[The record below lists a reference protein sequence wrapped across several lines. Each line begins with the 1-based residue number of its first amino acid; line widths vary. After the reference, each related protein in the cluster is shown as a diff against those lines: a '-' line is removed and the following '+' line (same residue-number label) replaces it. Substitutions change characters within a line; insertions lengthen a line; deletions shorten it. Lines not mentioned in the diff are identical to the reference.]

1 MNYLE
6 YYGLKEDPFK
16 ITPDYRYF
24 YPSHS
29 HKKAEDLLKFVIDNG
44 EGFCLITGE
53 PGLGKTTVI
62 RKFIS
67 TLSKNIIYAFV
78 LTPKL
83 SPEEFLNVVLDDLG
97 LKISNAPSKHELLK
111 RFRDFL
117 IEKIKDGKKVLII
130 VDEAHNLPVETLEEL
145 RLLSN
150 LETEDEKLVQII
162 LLGQPELE
170 RKLKSPE
177 LRQLDQRIPN
187 RIKLEPLTK
196 EEAEK
201 YIHHRLVIAGN
212 KSIRFDEKA
221 INKIYKYSK
230 GIPRII
236 NILSSRALM
245 SAFLNGSFLVKPQH
259 VESAKEAVNT
269 DFIIKEKVNW
279 RKYITKKNLIIALL
293 FIANTLGIA
302 FIVYQLLNKLFP

>member
-78 LTPKL
+78 LTPQL
-83 SPEEFLNVVLDDLG
+83 SPEEFLNVVLEDLG
-97 LKISNAPSKHELLK
+97 LEIDNTSSKHELLK

-117 IEKIKDGKKVLII
+117 IEKVNEGKKVLI
-130 VDEAHNLPVETLEEL
+130 AT
-145 RLLSN
+145 
-150 LETEDEKLVQII
+150 
-162 LLGQPELE
+162 
-170 RKLKSPE
+170 
-177 LRQLDQRIPN
+177 
-187 RIKLEPLTK
+187 
-196 EEAEK
+196 
-201 YIHHRLVIAGN
+201 N
-212 KSIRFDEKA
+212 KMDNE
-221 INKIYKYSK
+221 
-230 GIPRII
+230 
-236 NILSSRALM
+236 
-245 SAFLNGSFLVKPQH
+245 
-259 VESAKEAVNT
+259 
-269 DFIIKEKVNW
+269 
-279 RKYITKKNLIIALL
+279 
-293 FIANTLGIA
+293 
-302 FIVYQLLNKLFP
+302 